1 MNKDKALLAAKE
13 WIALLNGSN
22 DKLFDYEPDK
32 KEEIITRQ
40 LKYLSQFIT
49 KSEMD
54 KIFHDTTGMIS
65 YPNLYSDY
73 SYNDD
78 DLPF

>member
-1 MNKDKALLAAKE
+1 MNKNKALLATKI
-13 WIALLNGSN
+13 WVALLDGSN
-22 DKLFDYEPDK
+22 DKLFGYEADK
-32 KEEIITRQ
+32 KHSIINRR

-49 KSEMD
+49 ESEMD

>member
-49 KSEMD
+49 ESEMD
-54 KIFHDTTGMIS
+54 KIFHDTIGMIS
-65 YPNLYSDY
+65 YSGLYSKG
-73 SYNDD
+73 S
-78 DLPF
+78 